1 MIIRLVIITII
12 FLLQTERLH
21 GQTTAAKPE
30 SGDRLKIGYVYSIAP
45 KISPLLRR
53 TDYEQEINK
62 LIFGDGLFT
71 WSEEGYITHGLAQ
84 SSKFESPKA
93 WRINLRSD
101 ITFHDGSAIT
111 AEDVKFSYELYIKFA
126 YQASHLFSV
135 RLINAIEILGPL
147 SLRII
152 LKEPIT
158 NFRETIGLLPILPK
172 KNYGS
177 WLDYNLL
184 TSLPEPKP
192 VGNGNFLFR
201 SRLNGSEIQLD
212 RFQDHFDPAYLN
224 GVDFVFF
231 ETYEQ
236 LVDAF
241 LKEKI
246 DIIEVQGK
254 SIRQKILQV
263 APTIE
268 KVIIQRDDLRLYYID
283 LNNTR
288 PPFNDP
294 NIRQAINYAVNKN
307 VMVEK
312 YLENKSYIASN
323 VLSERSDYFFE
334 AANNFTYDPLRCM
347 RMLSGTGY
355 KRGSDGKLVNN
366 GRELKFD
373 FYFQDGSVFQETL
386 ARLISINLV
395 ELGINIVPKPLL
407 ASEIESHLD
416 DGRYQAVLR
425 SFVYNPDP
433 GDQALRNFYLQ
444 ELNRGNGF
452 NNFRNP
458 SIDQLIKF
466 SEKVMNQEQMRTIIY
481 RIQHLINQYSPCIFL
496 FYDEQIYYAVQHR
509 FKNIRNMYNAGGE
522 YIVKLYPKNK
532 WYVPKEQ
539 QIY

>member
-1 MIIRLVIITII
+1 LIIRLFIVSIILII
-12 FLLQTERLH
+12 QSKSLQ
-21 GQTTAAKPE
+21 GQPAAARPE
-30 SGDRLKIGYVYSIAP
+30 SGDRLKIGYVYTLAP
-45 KISPLLRR
+45 KISPLLQR

-62 LIFGDGLFT
+62 LVFGDGLFA
-71 WSEEGYITHGLAQ
+71 WSEDGYITQGLAQ
-84 SSKFESPKA
+84 SSVFEPPKA

-111 AEDVKFSYELYIKFA
+111 AEDVKFSYELYLKFA

-135 RLINAIEILGPL
+135 RLISTIEILNPL
-147 SLRII
+147 SLRIA
-152 LKEPIT
+152 LKEPVT
-158 NFRETIGLLPILPK
+158 NFRESIGRLPVLSK
-172 KNYGS
+172 KNYEA

-184 TSLPEPKP
+184 SSLPEIKP
-192 VGNGNFLFR
+192 VGNGNFLFKG
-201 SRLNGSEIQLD
+201 RLNGSEIQLD
-212 RFQDHFDPAYLN
+212 RFQGHVSPAYLN
-224 GVDFVFF
+224 GVDFVLF

-241 LKEKI
+241 LKNKV
-246 DIIEVQGK
+246 DLIEVQGK

-263 APTIE
+263 APDIE

-288 PPFNDP
+288 PPFNDL

-323 VLSERSDYFFE
+323 VLSTRSEYFFE
-334 AANNFTYDPLRCM
+334 PASDVIYDPLRCL
-347 RMLSGTGY
+347 RILSGAGY
-355 KRGSDGKLVNN
+355 KRGTDGKLLNN

-373 FYFQDGSVFQETL
+373 FYFQEGSVFQETL

-395 ELGINIVPKPLL
+395 ELGINIVPKPLP
-407 ASEIESHLD
+407 ASELESHLEE
-416 DGRYQAVLR
+416 GRYQAVLR
-425 SFVYNPDP
+425 SFVFDPNP
-433 GDQALRNFYLQ
+433 GDQALRDFYLQ

-452 NNFRNP
+452 NNFRNS
-458 SIDQLIKF
+458 SIDQLVRF

-496 FYDEQIYYAVQHR
+496 FYDEQIYYAVNNR

-522 YIVKLYPKNK
+522 YIIKLYPKSK
-532 WYVPKEQ
+532 WYVPRSQ